1 MKHKLSSILMAAALM
16 VSLSV
21 PTFAASCQI
30 PAASN
35 CPANTLLWQMLCRY
49 SGLCGDNDCG
59 DCGDS
64 NCDDGSCAAPTLDVN
79 ALLGQLLRQYQITL
93 PETPTQQEPSPEP
106 QQPAQPEQPTKPE
119 QPAEQESP
127 AKPEQPAEPEQE
139 APAEPEQP
147 VEPETPAQQPAE
159 STASAYEREV
169 IRLVNVERAKY
180 GLAALAEDASLTRT
194 ARMKSQDMRDNRY
207 FDHNSPAYGS
217 PFDLM
222 KAQGIRYR
230 TAGENIAMG
239 YATPEAVVSAWM
251 NSSGHRANIL
261 NASYTRIG
269 VGYVASGSYWTQHF
283 TG

>member
-1 MKHKLSSILMAAALM
+1 MKHKLTSILMAAALM

-21 PTFAASCQI
+21 PTFAASCQN

-35 CPANTLLWQMLCRY
+35 CPANTLLWQILCRY
-49 SGLCGDNDCG
+49 SGLCGDDDCDDCG
-59 DCGDS
+59 ES
-64 NCDDGSCAAPTLDVN
+64 NCDDGSCAAPTLDAN
-79 ALLGQLLRQYQITL
+79 ALLGQLLKQYDFVL
-93 PETPTQQEPSPEP
+93 PETPTQPETEK
-106 QQPAQPEQPTKPE
+106 PAQPEMPTEPE
-119 QPAEQESP
+119 EPAEQE
-127 AKPEQPAEPEQE
+127 K
-139 APAEPEQP
+139 P

-159 STASAYEREV
+159 ITASAYEREV

-180 GLAALAEDASLTRT
+180 GLTALTEDANLTRT
-194 ARMKSQDMRDNRY
+194 ARMKSQDMHDNRY
-207 FDHNSPAYGS
+207 FDHNSPTYGS

-222 KAQGIRYR
+222 KSQGIRYR

-239 YATPEAVVSAWM
+239 YATPEAVVNAWM

-261 NASYTRIG
+261 NASYTKIG